1 MLVVAEGI
9 EDAKKVNKKAK
20 VKDPLAVAN
29 EADSPLSF
37 AGCEDLG
44 ELYYLF
50 KYISKYAFYEK
61 YVIGNK
67 NRKARMQK
75 RNKLKRKS
83 LQAERNK
90 DDQLLHLNKTDTEQY
105 ATMINPEQES
115 NSEEEEGNPLIHEL
129 PDSLSNKT
137 TRWFSNPLFENI
149 GTATIS
155 KDINEND
162 DDSYLPKNAP
172 YLETMPKT
180 DKQIRHE
187 RRLKR
192 RAREKRKKANNQ
204 EDFEIAAASQ
214 PQIGSLERKDLR
226 KYDSEEE
233 EYDSDDVAKTLAIGT
248 MILRPSRTKAFVDA
262 SYNRYA
268 WNDPQNLP
276 EWFMDNEQKHYC
288 PQLPIPKQLLYK
300 IKEKMAN
307 LASKPIKK
315 VAEAR
320 ARKSKHLQKKIAAA
334 KTKSLQIANSEMSES
349 LKLNAI
355 SKAMRG
361 SEMKKPQKQYVV
373 SKKGGSTKGRKG
385 MTLVDKRLKNDKR
398 ATERKNKKRK
408 KGKQGGL
415 TGSKKRRHH
424 SYQAQPFQQM
434 IPQMMI
440 PKTMMNFDK
449 APKKTE

>member
-1 MLVVAEGI
+1 M
-9 EDAKKVNKKAK
+9 
-20 VKDPLAVAN
+20 P
-29 EADSPLSF
+29 S
-37 AGCEDLG
+37 
-44 ELYYLF
+44 
-50 KYISKYAFYEK
+50 
-61 YVIGNK
+61 
-67 NRKARMQK
+67 
-75 RNKLKRKS
+75 
-83 LQAERNK
+83 
-90 DDQLLHLNKTDTEQY
+90 
-105 ATMINPEQES
+105 
-115 NSEEEEGNPLIHEL
+115 
-129 PDSLSNKT
+129 
-137 TRWFSNPLFENI
+137 NI

-155 KDINEND
+155 KDINENDDDD

-187 RRLKR
+187 QRLKR

-248 MILRPSRTKAFVDA
+248 IILRPSRTKAFVDA

-276 EWFMDNEQKHYC
+276 EWFMDNEQNHYR

-307 LASKPIKK
+307 LSSKLIKK

-320 ARKSKHLQKKIAAA
+320 ACKRKHLQKKIAAA

-424 SYQAQPFQQM
+424 SYQAQPFQSSVC
-434 IPQMMI
+434 
-440 PKTMMNFDK
+440 
-449 APKKTE
+449 